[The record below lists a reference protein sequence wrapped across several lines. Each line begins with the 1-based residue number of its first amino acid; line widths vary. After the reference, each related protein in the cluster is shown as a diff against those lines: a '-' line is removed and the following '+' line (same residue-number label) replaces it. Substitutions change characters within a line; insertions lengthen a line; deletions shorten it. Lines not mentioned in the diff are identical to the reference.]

1 MNFNIIKIVYLF
13 LAFFFLALGIVGIAL
28 PVLPTTPFLLL
39 ASYFFAK
46 GSDRFNR
53 WFMSTDIY
61 KNHLEEFVETKAM
74 TLKKKLCILIPVSI
88 ILLITFFNI
97 KNTHGKIA
105 IILAIIFKYYYFFRY
120 IKTIDKEKVKSN

>member
-97 KNTHGKIA
+97 N
-105 IILAIIFKYYYFFRY
+105 
-120 IKTIDKEKVKSN
+120 KV

>member
-61 KNHLEEFVETKAM
+61 IYK
-74 TLKKKLCILIPVSI
+74 S
-88 ILLITFFNI
+88 
-97 KNTHGKIA
+97 
-105 IILAIIFKYYYFFRY
+105 FRG
-120 IKTIDKEKVKSN
+120 VCRN

>member
-39 ASYFFAK
+39 ASYFFTK

-53 WFMSTDIY
+53 WFMSTNIY
-61 KNHLEEFVETKAM
+61 
-74 TLKKKLCILIPVSI
+74 I
-88 ILLITFFNI
+88 
-97 KNTHGKIA
+97 
-105 IILAIIFKYYYFFRY
+105 
-120 IKTIDKEKVKSN
+120 